1 MSVEVLLLSDVPA
14 LGVAGATVKV
24 AEGYARNYLL
34 PRGLAGPVTPA
45 TLRRLEKLRKEREE
59 ENRKALERARSQ
71 AGLLNKAVRDGLFTI
86 RAKAGAGEP
95 DVLFG
100 SVTVND
106 IAALLAENGF
116 AVDKKNIGLAEPIK
130 VLGAYDIPVKLHPE
144 VECVVKLW
152 VVEDK

>member
-59 ENRKALERARSQ
+59 LARLQLAEARDKAAKLK
-71 AGLLNKAVRDGLFTI
+71 GLSVTI
-86 RAKAGAGEP
+86 RARTTDGQK
-95 DVLFG
+95 LYG
-100 SVTVND
+100 SVT
-106 IAALLAENGF
+106 AAAILEALQAQSVEL
-116 AVDKKNIGLAEPIK
+116 DRSQIGLEQPLHE
-130 VLGAYDIPVKLHPE
+130 VGQFDVPVKLHPE
-144 VECVVKLW
+144 VALTLKVW
-152 VVEDK
+152 IVEE